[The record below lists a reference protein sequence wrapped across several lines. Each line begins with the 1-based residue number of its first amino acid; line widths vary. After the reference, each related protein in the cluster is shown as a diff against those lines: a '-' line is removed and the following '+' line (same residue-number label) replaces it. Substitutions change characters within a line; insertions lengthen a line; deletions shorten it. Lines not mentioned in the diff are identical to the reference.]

1 MAIDVRLKINAVD
14 RVVSGCAYFPD
25 VPKRADLKNRP
36 RNLHTTRISEDIRR
50 SLCRR
55 APFLV
60 AVNETRSDA
69 PDIGTRADGEQH
81 DQQERLEVEQR

>member
-1 MAIDVRLKINAVD
+1 M
-14 RVVSGCAYFPD
+14 
-25 VPKRADLKNRP
+25 
-36 RNLHTTRISEDIRR
+36 TRTSEDY
-50 SLCRR
+50 SQVLVLTR

-69 PDIGTRADGEQH
+69 SDIGTRADGEQH